1 MNYDRAER
9 RTYRKSPGRQYGYEY
24 DPLSR
29 ESPTGNGRSHS
40 SPQSEPL
47 TGMLKDSGALDS
59 QRTSGPLSPRPDPR
73 RTRQLLRQQIL
84 ATKKASLDGD
94 TGQID
99 PDIQTGMDYAEPES
113 DDVLYDEDMQDM
125 PPARPASRRSGSMRY
140 AARPLQSRRP
150 TRDYSDYREPVE
162 PPLPLPYESEL
173 EFLDPDMG
181 YDEGYD
187 DDPLADRVGYR
198 ESQRL
203 PAPLIE
209 RQPVISDAPP
219 ANRRRAAPPVE
230 PDWDEEEEEL
240 QPRKKKKK
248 GLFSRRKLIAG
259 AILVGGG
266 AVAAYEFG
274 PKIPGALESAGSNIE
289 HQIQD
294 AFNRGFAAG
303 GEAVRKELIN
313 GLDTLEGVSLEG
325 AIGAAKLTRV
335 AYDVF
340 VSPIVTLASTI
351 ADDFLSALL
360 KALITA
366 RGWLKQINADN
377 ATLVALTAILQNWTD
392 QVHNMPKKLQTITD
406 TDLDGATAYLTS
418 LQRKIQQEQA
428 KLNGQVTPTPSTP
441 SARQTTQPN
450 TTATPGQ

>member
-9 RTYRKSPGRQYGYEY
+9 RTYRRSPGRQYGYEY
-24 DPLSR
+24 DPLS
-29 ESPTGNGRSHS
+29 SDTPTGNGRTSS

-47 TGMLKDSGALDS
+47 TGMLKDSGPLDS
-59 QRTSGPLSPRPDPR
+59 RRTSGPLSPRPDPR

-84 ATKKASLDGD
+84 ATKKASLEGD

-99 PDIQTGMDYAEPES
+99 PDIHTEYVEPDS
-113 DDVLYDEDMQDM
+113 DELLYEEDI
-125 PPARPASRRSGSMRY
+125 PPARPATRRSGSVRY
-140 AARPLQSRRP
+140 TSRPLQSRRA
-150 TRDYSDYREPVE
+150 TRDFADYREPVA
-162 PPLPLPYESEL
+162 PPQPLPYEREL
-173 EFLDPDMG
+173 EYLDPDMG

-203 PAPLIE
+203 PAPIIE
-209 RQPVISDAPP
+209 REPALPP
-219 ANRRRAAPPVE
+219 ETGRRRGTALAE
-230 PDWDEEEEEL
+230 PEWDEEEEDL
-240 QPRKKKKK
+240 RPRKKKKK
-248 GLFSRRKLIAG
+248 GLLSRRKLIAG

-266 AVAAYEFG
+266 AVAAYELG
-274 PKIPGALESAGSNIE
+274 PKIPGALESAGTNIE

-351 ADDFLSALL
+351 ADDFLTALL

-377 ATLVALTAILQNWTD
+377 ATLVALTSILQNWVD

-406 TDLDGATAYLTS
+406 TDLDGATAYLS
-418 LQRKIQQEQA
+418 ALQRKIQQQQA
-428 KLNGQVTPTPSTP
+428 ILNGQVTPTPGTTP
-441 SARQTTQPN
+441 QIQQTTQPG
-450 TTATPGQ
+450 TTPTPGHP